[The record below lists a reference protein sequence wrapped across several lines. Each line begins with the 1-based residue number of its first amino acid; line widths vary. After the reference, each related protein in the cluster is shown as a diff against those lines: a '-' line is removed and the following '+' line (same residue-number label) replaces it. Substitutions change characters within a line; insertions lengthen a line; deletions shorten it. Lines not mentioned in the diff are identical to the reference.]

1 MASSLIQS
9 FFTKQR
15 GRERER
21 ERKQKKKREGYVM
34 GESLN
39 GRGGRF
45 IRGRERERERE
56 RERR

>member
-45 IRGRERERERE
+45 FRGRERERER
-56 RERR
+56 R